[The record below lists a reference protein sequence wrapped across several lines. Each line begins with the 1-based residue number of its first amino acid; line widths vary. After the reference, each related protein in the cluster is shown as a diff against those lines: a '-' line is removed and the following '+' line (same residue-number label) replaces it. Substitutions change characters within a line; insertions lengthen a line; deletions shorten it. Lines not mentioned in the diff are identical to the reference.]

1 MIWISNR
8 YDIDHAYLSASISS
22 FNKDLIFSWN
32 NTPVRLPHF
41 YNNNTTFKSFFW
53 VREKMFILTFSF
65 EKHNKI
71 LRLTFSFM
79 HKISYICMHISLC
92 CFSPKK
98 ICTQSFGS
106 MRMYFV
112 VVTLFWNNKTGHSLR
127 QALLLW
133 LNIQM
138 NVFFISNATQR
149 KIILYC
155 QPYRKTWLFI
165 HTHTTLWKML
175 YPEEVLIRFLCTLE
189 IVLSYIIQK

>member
-8 YDIDHAYLSASISS
+8 YDIDHAYLSTSVSS
-22 FNKDLIFSWN
+22 FDKDLIFSWN

-92 CFSPKK
+92 CFSPKNLYSTFWIHEDVFRCRDTILK
-98 ICTQSFGS
+98 WRLMIYFQFSFE
-106 MRMYFV
+106 V
-112 VVTLFWNNKTGHSLR
+112 HHS
-127 QALLLW
+127 
-133 LNIQM
+133 
-138 NVFFISNATQR
+138 SNAYQMHPQAH
-149 KIILYC
+149 K
-155 QPYRKTWLFI
+155 
-165 HTHTTLWKML
+165 
-175 YPEEVLIRFLCTLE
+175 
-189 IVLSYIIQK
+189 